1 MGLCPLLFWIP
12 SAHRTLCR
20 FINYLKGDITHTI
33 VSVQRSEDDSRES
46 PVDSGDRTH
55 AVRLA
60 GCVFTSEISTCLEV
74 SLAIRQGEGLN
85 EHVPLVSL

>member
-1 MGLCPLLFWIP
+1 MGL
-12 SAHRTLCR
+12 
-20 FINYLKGDITHTI
+20 FIYLKGDITHTI
-33 VSVQRSEDDSRES
+33 VPVQRSEDDSRES
-46 PVDSGDRTH
+46 VLSFHPVDSGDRTH

-60 GCVFTSEISTCLEV
+60 GCVFTSEVSTCLEV